1 MLSFSSRV
9 FDFIDVFWD
18 MEIFWKFI
26 TRIISLMRKTRN
38 FIYKWN
44 ITKIL
49 SLDKLTTVVRKSGF
63 SLANLKGDNWYE
75 K

>member
-1 MLSFSSRV
+1 
-9 FDFIDVFWD
+9 

-26 TRIISLMRKTRN
+26 TRITIKSNERQN

-49 SLDKLTTVVRKSGF
+49 SLANQFTTVVRKSGF
-63 SLANLKGDNWYE
+63 YLSQPEGAIVGMKKYE
-75 K
+75 FR